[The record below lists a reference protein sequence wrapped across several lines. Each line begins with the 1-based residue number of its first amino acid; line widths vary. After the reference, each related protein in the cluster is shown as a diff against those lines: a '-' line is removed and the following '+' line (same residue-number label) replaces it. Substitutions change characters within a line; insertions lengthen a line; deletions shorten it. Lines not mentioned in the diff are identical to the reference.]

1 MPDRNPNGD
10 WGRAA
15 ALFGQAASVSEQ
27 GGNRA
32 SQVRDL
38 FMNAYCKLKGNG
50 SDLTVDIKDVLQRAR
65 KIAREIGDAK
75 KIEEIDRLLQLR

>member
-1 MPDRNPNGD
+1 
-10 WGRAA
+10 
-15 ALFGQAASVSEQ
+15 
-27 GGNRA
+27 
-32 SQVRDL
+32 
-38 FMNAYCKLKGNG
+38 MNAYCKLKGNG